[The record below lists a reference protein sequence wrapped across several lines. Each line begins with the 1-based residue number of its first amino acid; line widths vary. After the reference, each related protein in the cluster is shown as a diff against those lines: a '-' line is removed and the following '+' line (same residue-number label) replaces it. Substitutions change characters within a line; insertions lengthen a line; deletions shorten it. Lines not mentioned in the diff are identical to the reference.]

1 MSDARACSVAIGV
14 PPEFATTR
22 SALLLEPGAATHD
35 IGGVSNDPRVQR
47 AIQIVLVLLFVS
59 VAGSIALA
67 AALLRG

>member
-1 MSDARACSVAIGV
+1 MSDAWACSVTIGAA
-14 PPEFATTR
+14 PHLATIR
-22 SALLLEPGAATHD
+22 SALLLEPGAATRD